1 MYLFHISSEYRTF
14 MAFRRIIPP
23 LLLGLLLVV
32 PGDARFEPGGW
43 AAQSSIGAPT
53 ASPSDGVPRD
63 GHPGDEAGILGVPV
77 TPENLFAEVSERAR
91 ALAERPWSPPPASV
105 PRPLAEMDYDAFRS
119 IRFRPDAALWR
130 GEALFEVQ
138 FFHPGFLYPE
148 PVRVNEVTPDTVFP
162 VTFEEHLFQYD
173 GPAAPLAGVARPNL
187 GFAGFRVHYPVNDP
201 DIKDEVV
208 VFLGASYF
216 RLLGQGHAHGLS
228 SRGVAVNTVYESGEE
243 FPDFRE
249 FWLVRPSAEDATL
262 TVYALLDGPSL
273 TGAYRFDL
281 TPGAPTVMEVDA
293 HLFARED
300 VARLG
305 VAPLTSM
312 FLYGTDGARRFDD
325 FRPRVHDSDGLLILT
340 GAGEWI
346 WRPLSNGPDLRVTS
360 HRDRGPQGF
369 GLAQRARDF
378 SQYLDLEARYHDRP
392 SQWVEVGEGDW
403 GEGGVELVEIPT
415 TSEFNDNIVAYW
427 RSDAPFQ
434 AGEERRYRYR
444 LLTFDG
450 RLERQRLAQVER
462 SRSGWDALPGEAN
475 PPPRSQR
482 RFVIDFMIGPYPD
495 FDEDGSEGA
504 GTVVAPEGS
513 PVKAVLESSSGRV
526 SDLRVQPLPRGKGW
540 RATFRLEPQEG
551 RSADMRLFL
560 VQDDVPVSE
569 TWSYL
574 WIPEPEAGP

>member
-1 MYLFHISSEYRTF
+1 
-14 MAFRRIIPP
+14 MAFRRLILPF
-23 LLLGLLLVV
+23 LLGLVLVV

-43 AAQSSIGAPT
+43 DAH
-53 ASPSDGVPRD
+53 ASLHASTPATGGGLLRE
-63 GHPGDEAGILGVPV
+63 GHPDEEAGILRAPA
-77 TPENLFAEVSERAR
+77 TPENLFAEVTERAR
-91 ALAERPWSPPPASV
+91 ALAQRPWSPPPTSV

-119 IRFRPDAALWR
+119 IRFRPDAALWG
-130 GEALFEVQ
+130 GEAPFEVQ

-148 PVRVNEVTPDTVFP
+148 PVQVNEVTPDTVLP
-162 VTFEEHLFQYD
+162 VPFEERLFQYD
-173 GPAAPLAGVARPNL
+173 GPAASLAGVAGPDL
-187 GFAGFRVHYPVNDP
+187 GFAGFRIHYPVNDP
-201 DIKDEVV
+201 DTKDEVV

-216 RLLGQGHAHGLS
+216 RLLGRGHAHGLS
-228 SRGVAVNTVYESGEE
+228 SRGVAINTVHESGEE

-249 FWLVRPSAEDATL
+249 FWLVRPSAEDATV

-293 HLFARED
+293 RLFARED
-300 VARLG
+300 VERLG

-312 FLYGTDGARRFDD
+312 FLYGPDGARRFDD
-325 FRPRVHDSDGLLILT
+325 FRPRVHDSDGLLMLT
-340 GAGEWI
+340 GTGEWI
-346 WRPLSNGPDLRVTS
+346 WRPLSNGPGLRVTS
-360 HRDRGPQGF
+360 LRDRAPQGF

-378 SQYLDLEARYHDRP
+378 SQYLDLETRYHDRP

-427 RSDAPFQ
+427 VSDVPFQ
-434 AGEERRYRYR
+434 AGDERRFQYR

-450 RLERQRLAQVER
+450 RLEHQRLAQVER
-462 SRSGWDALPGEAN
+462 SRSGWDALPGEAD

-482 RFVIDFMIGPYPD
+482 RFVIDFVSEFTPQRDG
-495 FDEDGSEGA
+495 DGSGWRADGGGSGWRADGVNPAGA
-504 GTVVAPEGS
+504 
-513 PVKAVLESSSGRV
+513 PVEAVLESSSGRV
-526 SDLRVQPLPRGKGW
+526 SDLRVQPLPGGGGW
-540 RATFRLEPQEG
+540 RATFRLEPEEG

-560 VQDDVPVSE
+560 VQDDAPVTE

-574 WIPEPEAGP
+574 WIPEPGTGP